1 MNRKHLILIII
12 ILIEI
17 AIANIVAIFVIQN
30 LNDKYN
36 NIDKRLKDLE
46 KDYKIYELHLQNL
59 EENKEVHFEQRRN

>member
-12 ILIEI
+12 ILMEM
-17 AIANIVAIFVIQN
+17 AIANIVVIFIIQSI
-30 LNDKYN
+30 NDKYN

-59 EENKEVHFEQRRN
+59 EDNKEVQFEQRRN